1 MNEKKFSE
9 TQELYA
15 GLVEEVMKL
24 IRVAIADGAE
34 SLDTA
39 LARLYTQI
47 ERSFLSMFRAAFI
60 PRNID
65 WYPRQMFRKLI
76 K

>member
-1 MNEKKFSE
+1 MNEKKFNK

-24 IRVAIADGAE
+24 IRVAIADGE
-34 SLDTA
+34 DSLDTA

-47 ERSFLSMFRAAFI
+47 ERSFLSTFRAAFI

-65 WYPRQMFRKLI
+65 
-76 K
+76 

>member
-24 IRVAIADGAE
+24 IRAAIADGAE

-47 ERSFLSMFRAAFI
+47 ERSFLSTFRAAFI

-65 WYPRQMFRKLI
+65 
-76 K
+76 

>member
-24 IRVAIADGAE
+24 IRAAIADGAE

-39 LARLYTQI
+39 LTRLYTQI
-47 ERSFLSMFRAAFI
+47 ERSFLSTFRAAFI

-65 WYPRQMFRKLI
+65 
-76 K
+76 